1 MSNIVLGADIGGSH
15 ITASLI
21 DVEERKIIEGTMVR
35 KDVNGASSI
44 ENIVKEW
51 SSVIRESFNMAALKP
66 GKIGLAMPGPV
77 DYEEG
82 ICYIKGQNKFEELYG
97 VNLKELLSESLELE
111 SNDIRM
117 INDAAGFLFGES
129 FIGAARGYEKVIG
142 LTLGTGL
149 GSAYYCNGK
158 TMDADLW
165 HSSFKD
171 GKAEDY
177 LNASRLLNTARTV
190 CGISFGDVR
199 QLALYKDCAT
209 PVFELFGKDLGE
221 FLVTCLK
228 NFPSDL
234 VVLGGNIS
242 KAHKLFMPSL
252 LSTLSSNNIDVP
264 VKIAEIG
271 ERAALV
277 GAAALWDATESKEVS
292 KVLAG

>member
-21 DVEERKIIEGTMVR
+21 DMEKRKIIEGTMVR
-35 KDVNGASSI
+35 KDVDGASSS
-44 ENIVKEW
+44 ENIVREW
-51 SSVIRESFNMAALKP
+51 SSVIRESFKKAALKP
-66 GKIGLAMPGPV
+66 GRIGLAMPGPV

-97 VNLKELLSESLELE
+97 ANLKNLLSESLELE
-111 SNDIRM
+111 SRDIRM

-129 FIGAARGYEKVIG
+129 FIGAARGYNKVLG

-149 GSAYYCNGK
+149 GSAYYCHGK
-158 TMDADLW
+158 TIDADLW
-165 HSSFKD
+165 HSPFKE

-177 LNASRLLNTARTV
+177 LNASRLISSARTI
-190 CGISFGDVR
+190 CEISFADVR

-228 NFPSDL
+228 KFPADL
-234 VVLGGNIS
+234 IVLGGNIS

-252 LSTLSSNNIDVP
+252 VNTLKSYKIEVP

-277 GAAALWDATESKEVS
+277 GAAALWDAAENQEVL

>member
-35 KDVNGASSI
+35 KDVDGASSS
-44 ENIVKEW
+44 ENIVREW
-51 SSVIRESFNMAALKP
+51 STVIRESFNRAELKP
-66 GKIGLAMPGPV
+66 GRIGLAMPGPV
-77 DYEEG
+77 DYKEG

-97 VNLKELLSESLELE
+97 ANLKELLSQSLELE

-129 FIGAARGYEKVIG
+129 FIGAARGYNRVIG

-149 GSAYYCNGK
+149 GSAYYCYGK
-158 TMDADLW
+158 TVDADLW
-165 HSSFKD
+165 HSPFKE

-177 LNASRLLNTARTV
+177 LNASRLISTAKTI
-190 CGISFGDVR
+190 CGVSFSDVR
-199 QLALYKDCAT
+199 QLALYKECAT

-221 FLVTCLK
+221 FLVSCFEK
-228 NFPSDL
+228 FPSEL
-234 VVLGGNIS
+234 IVLGGNIS

-252 LSTLSSNNIDVP
+252 LSTLQSNMIEVP

-277 GAAALWDATESKEVS
+277 GAAALWDGE
-292 KVLAG
+292 